1 MCDFDKSYNSN
12 VSFAIPQD
20 CKHTITQF
28 IDSVVKLGFKM
39 LC

>member
-1 MCDFDKSYNSN
+1 MCDFDNSYNSN

-20 CKHTITQF
+20 CEHTFTQF
-28 IDSVVKLGFKM
+28 IDSIVKLGFKT